1 MSELEKTY
9 QNILNFLKEN
19 EGNENLSIKSIQD
32 KVGLDHPQKV
42 IHRLQQLEKKGYLR
56 RQDDWTYKVFENPV
70 KDTIELPVYWSALCW
85 NKWSAVV
92 EEYTSDKIKFSSS
105 FLWVSDEE
113 NYFFVRAKG
122 DSMEPQI
129 KDWDLLLIRK
139 RDWWFSEWD
148 KLFITHEGKPK
159 IKKIIKSGW
168 KNFLVSLNKGYEDLE
183 ILPTD
188 DTGIVG
194 VVKKVIKDF

>member
-56 RQDDWTYKVFENPV
+56 RQNDWTYKVFENPV

-85 NKWSAVV
+85 NKWSAVI
-92 EEYTSDKIKFSSS
+92 EEYTAEKIKFSSS
-105 FLWVSDEE
+105 FLWVSDDE

-129 KDWDLLLIRK
+129 SSWDLLLIRK
-139 RDWWFSEWD
+139 RSWGYSEWD
-148 KLFITHEGKPK
+148 KLFVVHEGKPK
-159 IKKIIKSGW
+159 IKKVIQSNW
-168 KNFLVSLNKGYEDLE
+168 KYFLVSLNKNHENLE
-183 ILPTD
+183 ILSTD
-188 DTGIVG
+188 DIEVVG